1 VVAINELILGV
12 NIALGIQPLDA
23 CPAFANSQGMV
34 DIAQLIRGVNSA
46 LNGCPSP
53 PTPSVTV
60 PATDTPFPTATAT
73 HTPANA
79 STVTPTQPGNR
90 FVDNGDG
97 TIMDTQTGLIWEKK
111 DQGRGLHDSNT
122 RFPWAGICSDD
133 GEFCQ
138 PDAAAAAT
146 CNAATGGAMGCTQCG
161 GTATCNTIIGSTTV
175 WDWLND
181 INASRFA
188 GHSDWQI
195 PTIARDGGTMQLET
209 IIDTSVAGCG
219 SGAPCVAPAFNTGCM
234 AGCTATSCSC
244 TEAERYWSSTAIV
257 GNLPF
262 PSAWGVFLF
271 TGEVTGIDK
280 ASAFFVR
287 AVRNGSRAITCG

>member
-1 VVAINELILGV
+1 MCTDMTLWSYRHIWT
-12 NIALGIQPLDA
+12 IALLCSGILVTAAPEIMLAAGVVGNGTAASCTDAALDA
-23 CPAFANSQGMV
+23 ALAGGGLVTFNCGGPAFIDISGKTIAANTTV
-34 DIAQLIRGVNSA
+34 DGDGVIT
-46 LNGCPSP
+46 LNGGF
-53 PTPSVTV
+53 
-60 PATDTPFPTATAT
+60 PAF
-73 HTPANA
+73 N
-79 STVTPTQPGNR
+79 
-90 FVDNGDG
+90 
-97 TIMDTQTGLIWEKK
+97 I
-111 DQGRGLHDSNT
+111 DSGVEFAVHGV
-122 RFPWAGICSDD
+122 RIAAGSGGIFAQD
-133 GEFCQ
+133 
-138 PDAAAAAT
+138 
-146 CNAATGGAMGCTQCG
+146 GGALMVTDSEF
-161 GTATCNTIIGSTTV
+161 IGIT
-175 WDWLND
+175 ND

-262 PSAWGVFLF
+262 PSAWGVFFF

-287 AVRNGSRAITCG
+287 AVRNGS